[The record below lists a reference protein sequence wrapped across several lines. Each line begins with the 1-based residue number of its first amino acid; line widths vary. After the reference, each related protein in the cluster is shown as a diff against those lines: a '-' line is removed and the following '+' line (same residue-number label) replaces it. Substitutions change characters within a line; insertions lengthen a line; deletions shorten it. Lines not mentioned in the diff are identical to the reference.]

1 MTRLCYICEATS
13 GGVRKHLRLLIECFA
28 RPEEGFEVHAL
39 LGDRGEPGFKEEVEA
54 WRVRGVKAE
63 ILPELQREIRFG
75 PDRAAYASIKRRLRE
90 IAPQIVH
97 THGSKSGFL
106 GRLAA
111 RAVKVQR
118 ILHTPHV
125 FPFQSHGGLAGAFFL
140 LLERYAT
147 KRCDSIVCVGEGQ
160 REEALCVRLAAPER
174 LLVIPNGV
182 AVPEPLTPEARKAL
196 RVKHGLPSDAL
207 VVGMCARLAP
217 QKGVDVFI
225 EAAARVAKTVPDA
238 LFVVAGEGPLRDSLV
253 AHAKVLGLNASRLNL
268 LGYVAEAGELSAA
281 FDVAAMTSRYEGL
294 PYALLEAMAWG
305 VPVAATAAAGST
317 DLVRGGECGLLS
329 PPGYAEAF
337 ALNLEALL
345 KDASLRERL
354 GQAGRER
361 VKADF
366 ALAGFLG
373 AHRKLYRGTR

>member
-1 MTRLCYICEATS
+1 MMRLCYICEATS
-13 GGVRKHLRLLIECFA
+13 GGVRKHLRLLLEGVA

-54 WRVRGVKAE
+54 WRARGVKAE
-63 ILPELQREIRFG
+63 ILPELRRAIRYG
-75 PDRAAYASIKRRLRE
+75 PDRAAYASLKRRLRE

-111 RAVKVQR
+111 YANKVPR

-125 FPFQSHGGLAGAFFL
+125 FPFQSHGGVSGAFFL

-182 AVPEPLTPEARKAL
+182 AVPEPLTAEARKAL
-196 RVKHGLPSDAL
+196 RAKHGLPPDAL
-207 VVGMCARLAP
+207 IVGMCARLAP
-217 QKGVDVFI
+217 QKGVEVFV
-225 EAAARVAKTVPDA
+225 EAAARVAKVVPDA
-238 LFVVAGEGPLRDSLV
+238 RFVVAGEGPLRDSV
-253 AHAKVLGLNASRLNL
+253 QAHAAALGLDASRLKL
-268 LGYVAEAGELSAA
+268 LGYVPDAAELCAA

-305 VPVAATAAAGST
+305 VPVAATAAAGNA

-329 PPGYAEAF
+329 PPDDASAF
-337 ALNLEALL
+337 AGNLERLL
-345 KDASLRERL
+345 KDAALRTKL
-354 GQAGRER
+354 GQAGRAR

-366 ALAGFLG
+366 TLASFLD
-373 AHRKLYRGTR
+373 AHRKLYGGSV